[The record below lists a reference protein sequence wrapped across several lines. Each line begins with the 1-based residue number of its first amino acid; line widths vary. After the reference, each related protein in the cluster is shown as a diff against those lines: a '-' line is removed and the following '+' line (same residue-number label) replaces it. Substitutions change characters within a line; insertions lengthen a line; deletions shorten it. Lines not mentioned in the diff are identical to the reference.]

1 MTTRITSKQRIVLLI
16 SFASFM
22 GSGMMALVK
31 VNQTVTSPPPL
42 AAETS
47 VSPESALKEQIR
59 GYEIVLKR
67 EPMNQVA
74 LEGLVNARLQ
84 INDTKGAIEPLEK
97 LVKLYPDRSDY
108 AKQLA
113 EVKKSG
119 NP

>member
-1 MTTRITSKQRIVLLI
+1 MATRITSRQRIILLI
-16 SFASFM
+16 SFVSFI
-22 GSGMMALVK
+22 GSGMMSLVK
-31 VNQTVTSPPPL
+31 VNQAVNSLPP
-42 AAETS
+42 ASAETS

-67 EPMNQVA
+67 EPTNQVA

-84 INDTKGAIEPLEK
+84 INDKEGAIEPLEK

-113 EVKKSG
+113 EVKQSI